1 MEFSTIQSVKN
12 ESAVTLVGIH
22 GEKGT
27 WLPRLQY
34 KLSALFQN
42 PAQLREANATQTIL
56 TFQTADKNIL
66 QAQLSENS
74 DFFQKV
80 SRVSP
85 GTGYVSHATM
95 RINGLQQDF
104 TLRQAGLEEKED
116 ALVYEKKKPS
126 QTLAVLI
133 EPKND

>member
-1 MEFSTIQSVKN
+1 MEFSTIQPVKN

-27 WLPRLQY
+27 WFPRLQY

-42 PAQLREANATQTIL
+42 PAQLRKTNKTQTIL

-66 QAQLSENS
+66 QAQSSQNS
-74 DFFQKV
+74 DFL
-80 SRVSP
+80 RVSP

-95 RINGLQQDF
+95 RIDGLQQDF
-104 TLRQAGLEEKED
+104 TLRQAGLEEQED

>member
-1 MEFSTIQSVKN
+1 MKFSTIQSVKN

-42 PAQLREANATQTIL
+42 PSQLRKTNETQTIL
-56 TFQTADKNIL
+56 TFKMADKNIL
-66 QAQLSENS
+66 QAQLSKNS
-74 DFFQKV
+74 GFFRKV
-80 SRVSP
+80 SKVSP
-85 GTGYVSHATM
+85 DTGYVSHATM
-95 RINGLQQDF
+95 RIDGLQQDF
-104 TLRQAGLEEKED
+104 TLRQAGLEEQED
-116 ALVYEKKKPS
+116 ALVNEKKKPS